1 MKKLILSIIIGV
13 LIAFSS
19 HADEK
24 LNQGSWWEQVPTI
37 CISNESLWEYAKRK
51 EMQPLNV
58 SYGRTGG
65 RPDGEVVYIVTY
77 WVGID
82 TDETM
87 ASVMTPNSNYSCI
100 LFRTFD
106 VQLNPGFDFNPK
118 PDI

>member
-1 MKKLILSIIIGV
+1 MKKLILSFIIGV
-13 LIAFSS
+13 FLAFSS
-19 HADEK
+19 HADEE
-24 LNQGSWWEQVPTI
+24 LHQGSWWEEVPTV
-37 CISNESLWEYAKRK
+37 CIPNESLWEYAKRK

-65 RPDGEVVYIVTY
+65 KPDGAIVYIVTY

-106 VQLNPGFDFNPK
+106 VKLNPGFDFNPK
-118 PDI
+118 PNI